1 MSVSVHILVHACPCT
16 YMFVSVR
23 VCVGICLVD
32 TYQCPYM
39 YVRMHI
45 CLCPCMSVSIC
56 VPVRKFPC
64 PSTSLSVYVS
74 VRLCPS
80 LGPSLCPSMSV
91 SLHVLM
97 LYILYVWSY
106 SLIHYSWVLLM
117 NAFEPNKFTA
127 LSATLAHSRLFS
139 LILAHQVTCTWC
151 WWAIL
156 SYVESYLMSA

>member
-1 MSVSVHILVHACPCT
+1 MVTWCSL
-16 YMFVSVR
+16 ME
-23 VCVGICLVD
+23 L
-32 TYQCPYM
+32 PY
-39 YVRMHI
+39 I

-91 SLHVLM
+91 SLHVLI

-127 LSATLAHSRLFS
+127 LSATLAHSRSFS
-139 LILAHQVTCTWC
+139 LILAHSRSFSL
-151 WWAIL
+151 IL
-156 SYVESYLMSA
+156 AHPRSSSDLHMMLMSDTELCWVLLNECITMIAVFVNTVEN